1 MIGQSPSFY
10 ETHIPSSR
18 TINHF
23 LPIVP
28 LLSSNSTNFRFPGNC
43 INRRIALIR
52 NWFSTKKPKMF
63 FWYFKVHFSRK
74 LHWYSLLNFVQ
85 KSTFLV
91 ILNILNIPFC
101 ICAVFNCGCWVDL
114 LINYH
119 TKSDTILLLIVERIW
134 NDKYS
139 FQSPTTN
146 NSKKWLMALLE
157 KISVLQ
163 KERFVSLQ
171 KGVSD

>member
-1 MIGQSPSFY
+1 MRHLS
-10 ETHIPSSR
+10 
-18 TINHF
+18 
-23 LPIVP
+23 LPAGP
-28 LLSSNSTNFRFPGNC
+28 LITSCYMDSSNSTNFRRFPANR
-43 INRRIALIR
+43 INQGITLIR

-63 FWYFKVHFSRK
+63 SWYFKVHFSRK
-74 LHWYSLLNFVQ
+74 LHWYSLLDFFQ
-85 KSTFLV
+85 KYTLLL
-91 ILNILNIPFC
+91 ILNILNMPFC

-157 KISVLQ
+157 EISVLQ

-171 KGVSD
+171 KGVSDQCVKFKLM